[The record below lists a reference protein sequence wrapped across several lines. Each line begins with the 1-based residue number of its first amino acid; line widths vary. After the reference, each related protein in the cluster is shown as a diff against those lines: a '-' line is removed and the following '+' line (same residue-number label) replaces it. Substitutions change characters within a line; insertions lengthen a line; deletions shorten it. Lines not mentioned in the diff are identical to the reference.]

1 MVSSFLVK
9 DNFGSL
15 WGFSYN
21 NSAIFYRQ
29 YIEGKWKENG
39 ILINSMRKYF
49 TVNISSQGKIYV
61 IGQSL
66 EGDVI
71 LCSNNDGDWKS
82 KVILKN
88 ANNSL
93 ANILFHAII
102 DKSEMTLLYLVDN
115 EGIGKIFYQ
124 KISNSKADCENK
136 IIDNALGIEESFFKV
151 EKNKD
156 KIILFYQKKERENQL
171 GYRVFTLNNFSSS
184 FIPLHKTGYKFID
197 TSAICFNGSD
207 YFLYIVKSMFSTQ
220 LLFRKNTDNT
230 LTSPTLIYEGQGISS
245 CDIFYSKGKLY
256 AFFIMNKQ
264 LFYAYS
270 INDGETFSRPIRDKK
285 YSSFNWEKAEA
296 LGFNDLEFNA
306 KEIYVDKNKG
316 NLPEINMIKEFFEGF
331 YNKNNKNENRQ
342 VNESSLNRNVN
353 DNIKNNINE
362 FKAINAEEIKIEN
375 ERLKNQLELLG
386 KDNEQKNKQILSLN
400 NLLQSKNKEAMLIEA
415 RLTEKIKELKEEN
428 ERLKN
433 KGKVVVKAENEGAAL
448 ILFGDKKEEE
458 KEANLKDINDNK

>member
-9 DNFGSL
+9 DNSGSL

-21 NSAIFYRQ
+21 NGAIFYRQ
-29 YIEGKWKENG
+29 YIEDKWKENG

-71 LCSNNDGDWKS
+71 LCSNNEGDWKS

-115 EGIGKIFYQ
+115 EGASKIFYQ

-136 IIDNALGIEESFFKV
+136 IIDNALSIEESFFKV
-151 EKNKD
+151 EKNND
-156 KIILFYQKKERENQL
+156 KIILFYQKRERENQL
-171 GYRVFTLNNFSSS
+171 GYRAFTLNNFSSN
-184 FIPLHKTGYKFID
+184 FTPLHKTGYKFID

-220 LLFRKNTDNT
+220 LLFRKNTENT

-264 LFYAYS
+264 LFYSYS
-270 INDGETFSRPIRDKK
+270 NNDGETFSRPIRDKK

-353 DNIKNNINE
+353 ENIKNNINE

-400 NLLQSKNKEAMLIEA
+400 NLLQSKNKEEMLIEA

-458 KEANLKDINDNK
+458 KEINLKDINNNK